1 MAARTSSSS
10 QSRSADVPAE
20 RVEDAQSV
28 LRDPFTA
35 LGLHGLSRLAPVILG
50 ALVTGEPLLLIGP
63 HGTAK
68 TLLLTRIAAALG
80 LSYRHYNASLLNF
93 DDLVGFPLPDGE
105 KGLRYVTTPSAIWG
119 AGAVI
124 FDEISRCRP
133 DIQNKLFPIIHE
145 RKAQG
150 LPIEGLVY
158 RWAAMNPPSGQD
170 NEEADY
176 RGSEPLDPALA
187 DRFTHIVPLQGWER
201 LSESERIAVIRAR
214 DGGEAGGDSVLPS
227 LLSRIRL
234 CRDLAEESIGE
245 DIARYVSILVGIV
258 GNAGIS
264 LSPRRGGML
273 YRAILATHAASLCL
287 KPASEASDSAWL
299 AVINAIPQR
308 AQGIEVSETK
318 LLAAHKEAW
327 RLAGVRPDDPLKRI
341 LMAKDPVERL
351 SLAVATPSLP
361 RGEFSGVVADVL
373 ALLGPG
379 AREASVIHLFE
390 TGAVGRL
397 AAAVAEQAGA
407 IYREIAT
414 PVAFSEGMHASQP
427 RYRAWQR
434 LKNLLS
440 KLDPEKPRDHLQANA
455 MATLFRKKELT
466 TEDQAE
472 RAFYAFAE
480 ADRRLR
486 GETSHAG

>member
-1 MAARTSSSS
+1 MVSRVSTSNRLDPADSSGDRPTAALNIP
-10 QSRSADVPAE
+10 ADPLA
-20 RVEDAQSV
+20 
-28 LRDPFTA
+28 A

-68 TLLLTRIAAALG
+68 TLLLTRVAADLG
-80 LSYRHYNASLLNF
+80 LSCRHYNASLLSF

-145 RKAQG
+145 RRAQG
-150 LPIEGLVY
+150 LEIEGLVY

-170 NEEADY
+170 NEDADY

-187 DRFTHIVPLQGWER
+187 DRFTHIVSLQGWER
-201 LSESERIAVIRAR
+201 LSEDERIKVIRAR
-214 DGGEAGGDSVLPS
+214 DGGNPTGEVVLPS
-227 LLSRIRL
+227 FLSQIRL
-234 CRDLAEESIGE
+234 CRDLTEDSIGE
-245 DIARYVSILVGIV
+245 DIARYVSILVGLV
-258 GNAGIS
+258 DNAGIS

-273 YRAILATHAASLCL
+273 YRAILATHAAGLCL
-287 KPASEASDSAWL
+287 RPDMAASDSAWL

-351 SLAVATPSLP
+351 RLAVATPALP
-361 RGEFSGVVADVL
+361 RGEFSGVVADVIARL
-373 ALLGPG
+373 EPG
-379 AREASVIHLFE
+379 ARETAVIHLFE

-455 MATLFRKKELT
+455 MAALFQKRELT

-472 RAFYAFAE
+472 RAFNAFTE
-480 ADRRLR
+480 TDLRLR
-486 GETSHAG
+486 VGTSHAS

>member
-1 MAARTSSSS
+1 MVSRISTS
-10 QSRSADVPAE
+10 RPINVSAEQAGSIDTPAP
-20 RVEDAQSV
+20 
-28 LRDPFTA
+28 DPFGA
-35 LGLHGLSRLAPVILG
+35 LGLHGLSRLAPVLLA
-50 ALVTGEPLLLIGP
+50 ALVTGEPMLLIGP

-80 LSYRHYNASLLNF
+80 LSCRHYNASLLNF
-93 DDLVGFPLPDGE
+93 DDLVGFPLPDGD

-170 NEEADY
+170 SEETDY

-187 DRFTHIVPLQGWER
+187 DRFTHIVPLLGWER

-214 DGGEAGGDSVLPS
+214 EGDASSGQSDLPS
-227 LLSRIRL
+227 LLGRIRL
-234 CRDLAEESIGE
+234 CRDLTEESIGE
-245 DIARYVSILVGIV
+245 DIARYVSILVGLV
-258 GNAGIS
+258 GNAGIL

-273 YRAILATHAASLCL
+273 YRAILATHAAGLCL
-287 KPASEASDSAWL
+287 RHDTEAADSAWL
-299 AVINAIPQR
+299 ALLHAIPQR

-318 LLAAHKEAW
+318 LLAAHREAW

-341 LMAKDPVERL
+341 LMMKDPAERL
-351 SLAVATPSLP
+351 ALAVASPSLS
-361 RGEFSGVVADVL
+361 RGEFSGVVADVI

-379 AREASVIHLFE
+379 AREAAVIHLFE

-440 KLDPEKPRDHLQANA
+440 KLDPGKPRDHLHANA
-455 MATLFRKKELT
+455 MASLFQRKELT
-466 TEDQAE
+466 TEEQTE
-472 RAFYAFAE
+472 RAFAAFAE
-480 ADRRLR
+480 TDRRLR

>member
-1 MAARTSSSS
+1 MVSRVSSSS
-10 QSRSADVPAE
+10 RSEPADGSGDLPVAALNIPA
-20 RVEDAQSV
+20 
-28 LRDPFTA
+28 DPLAT
-35 LGLHGLSRLAPVILG
+35 LGLFGLSRLAPVILG

-68 TLLLTRIAAALG
+68 TLLLTRIAAALA
-80 LSYRHYNASLLNF
+80 LSCRHYNASLLNF

-170 NEEADY
+170 SEETDY

-214 DGGEAGGDSVLPS
+214 DGDASRGESVLPS
-227 LLSRIRL
+227 LLTRIRL
-234 CRDLAEESIGE
+234 CRDFTEESIGE
-245 DIARYVSILVGIV
+245 DIARYVSILVGLV
-258 GNAGIS
+258 GNAGVS

-287 KPASEASDSAWL
+287 KPDSEASDSAWL
-299 AVINAIPQR
+299 AIVNAIPQR

-341 LMAKDPVERL
+341 LMTKDPVERL
-351 SLAVATPSLP
+351 GLAVATPSLP
-361 RGEFSGVVADVL
+361 RGEFSGVVADVI

-379 AREASVIHLFE
+379 AREAAVIHLFE

-440 KLDPEKPRDHLQANA
+440 KLDPGKPRDHLQANA
-455 MATLFRKKELT
+455 MAALFRKKELT

-472 RAFYAFAE
+472 RAFNAFAE
-480 ADRRLR
+480 TDRRVR
-486 GETSHAG
+486 GGTSHAG

>member
-1 MAARTSSSS
+1 MSSRAACSSR
-10 QSRSADVPAE
+10 SRSADVPTE
-20 RVEDAQSV
+20 RVEDAQS
-28 LRDPFTA
+28 LSGDPFAA

-80 LSYRHYNASLLNF
+80 LSCRHYNASLLNF

-145 RKAQG
+145 RRAQG
-150 LPIEGLVY
+150 LAIEGLVY
-158 RWAAMNPPSGQD
+158 RWAAMNPPSGHD
-170 NEEADY
+170 NEETDY

-201 LSESERIAVIRAR
+201 LSEGERIAVIRAR
-214 DGGEAGGDSVLPS
+214 DGGETVGESMLPS
-227 LLSRIRL
+227 LLNRIRL
-234 CRDLAEESIGE
+234 CRDLTEDSIGE
-245 DIARYVSILVGIV
+245 DIARYVSILVGLV
-258 GNAGIS
+258 ANAGIS

-273 YRAILATHAASLCL
+273 YRAILATHAAGLCL
-287 KPASEASDSAWL
+287 RPDTEASDSAWL
-299 AVINAIPQR
+299 AVIHAIPQR

-341 LMAKDPVERL
+341 LTTKDPVERL
-351 SLAVATPSLP
+351 NLAVATPALS
-361 RGEFSGVVADVL
+361 RGEFSGVVADVF

-379 AREASVIHLFE
+379 AREAAVIHLFE

-397 AAAVAEQAGA
+397 AAAVAEQGGA

-434 LKNLLS
+434 LRNLLS
-440 KLDPEKPRDHLQANA
+440 KLDPGKPRDHLHANA
-455 MATLFRKKELT
+455 MASLFQKKEIT
-466 TEDQAE
+466 TEDQAD
-472 RAFYAFAE
+472 RAFNAFAE
-480 ADRRLR
+480 TDRRLR